1 MWVHATLG
9 KHSKIAL
16 AGALGW
22 DKGTRTARQ
31 TCRRCEVSR
40 DMRPQLDQ
48 VRLALGFLRL
58 SIRVPGLSLLQEGHK
73 PAADAMSQARVAGL
87 LAKQLQQLPS
97 QGLFD
102 VACVIANLYVG
113 AVGVCQ
119 NDLGR
124 ALYAVLVKND
134 ILCRLPQSDVMAM
147 PQRATQTIR
156 CHGTAGAL
164 RLVSRSHDLALALCR
179 LGHKLVQCHPLILVP
194 DDGEAAGLRSEA
206 AAAPAGINSHA
217 PLG

>member
-102 VACVIANLYVG
+102 VAWVIANLYVG

-156 CHGTAGAL
+156 CHGTAGAF
-164 RLVSRSHDLALALCR
+164 D
-179 LGHKLVQCHPLILVP
+179 
-194 DDGEAAGLRSEA
+194 
-206 AAAPAGINSHA
+206 
-217 PLG
+217 

>member
-16 AGALGW
+16 AGALSW

-58 SIRVPGLSLLQEGHK
+58 SIRVLGLSLLQEGHK
-73 PAADAMSQARVAGL
+73 PATDTVSQARVAGL
-87 LAKQLQQLPS
+87 LAKQLQQLPY
-97 QGLFD
+97 QALFD
-102 VACVIANLYVG
+102 VAWVIANLYVG
-113 AVGVCQ
+113 AIGVFQ

-124 ALYAVLVKND
+124 AAVLVKND
-134 ILCRLPQSDVMAM
+134 ILCRLQQSDVMEM

-217 PLG
+217 PFG